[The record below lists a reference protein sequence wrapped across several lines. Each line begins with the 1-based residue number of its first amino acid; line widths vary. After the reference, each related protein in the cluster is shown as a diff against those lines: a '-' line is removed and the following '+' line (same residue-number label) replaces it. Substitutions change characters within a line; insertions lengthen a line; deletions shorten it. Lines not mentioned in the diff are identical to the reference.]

1 MPAPHQHQPVS
12 VDSPAAMLAVVPHL
26 LGFTPTHSLVIAG
39 GRGPRHRIDV
49 TLRFDLPDPGLPGL
63 LVRGLLC
70 CRRANARNATWRV
83 HAAP

>member
-26 LGFTPTHSLVIAG
+26 LGFTPTSSLVIAG

-49 TLRFDLPDPGLPGL
+49 TLRFDLPDPPDHDLG
-63 LVRGLLC
+63 RGH
-70 CRRANARNATWRV
+70 RRRR
-83 HAAP
+83 PSPS